1 MFTGLV
7 ETTSTLKA
15 VSPIPGGKKMTF
27 SHEFSGLSLGDS
39 IAVSGACLTVVEF
52 DESTFSVELSNET
65 LSVTI
70 LGGLAPD
77 DTVNLERSLAAG
89 DRLGGHLVTGHVD
102 GIGEVVR
109 LTPDG
114 EMTQVDFRA
123 PDELARYIA
132 KKGSITIDGV
142 SLTVNEVRDA
152 EFSVMLIRHTQ
163 EVTTLGLL
171 KPGRPVNLEVDLI
184 ARYVERLAQYPA
196 SSTPPA

>member
-15 VSPIPGGKKMTF
+15 VSPIDGGKKMTF
-27 SHEFSGLSLGDS
+27 SHEFSGISLGDS

-70 LGGLAPD
+70 LGSLAPS

-114 EMTQVDFRA
+114 EMTQVDFRVPA
-123 PDELARYIA
+123 ELARYVA

-163 EVTTLGLL
+163 HVTTLGLL
-171 KPGRPVNLEVDLI
+171 RPGRRVNLEVDLI

-196 SSTPPA
+196 NAATPD